1 MAKGRLSE
9 ISNHLLEMQAETG
22 ELTEAQV
29 EGIIRMVGDTIAEQY
44 KVKDMPKL
52 DAIIEAQI
60 ENTVKTVTETMAENK
75 QRKELL
81 EEIIIPA
88 IDNLNNTQIK

>member
-1 MAKGRLSE
+1 MAEDRLSE

-29 EGIIRMVGDTIAEQY
+29 EWIIRIVGDTIAEQY

-60 ENTVKTVTETMAENK
+60 ENTVKTVTETMAKNK

-81 EEIIIPA
+81 EY
-88 IDNLNNTQIK
+88 LQSTS